1 MCPLL
6 LAGQPPA
13 AGLTASEPR
22 PLTVCECVH
31 ICTSLLMDF
40 CPEQQEEDVGA
51 GCIYRSAEFA
61 VTCAARRVRA
71 VHVFRVCLWGA
82 VLSLTTRPDLGV
94 GSWGCGAKALRNLS
108 LLKLKMII

>member
-1 MCPLL
+1 
-6 LAGQPPA
+6 
-13 AGLTASEPR
+13 
-22 PLTVCECVH
+22 
-31 ICTSLLMDF
+31 MDF

-108 LLKLKMII
+108 LLKLKMIIWEFTSGDTDYSFQMYCAGETCKRNHSVMGNNFNVKT